1 MNSKVTVLGDSVTG
15 SVVNQSSNPSYG
27 YITLSQNRNLINAN
41 GFLERK
47 RVTFLLKGEI
57 EQLQELN
64 YSVGQELP
72 GAIWV
77 EESTTP
83 FRKPELDLKVAGDTG
98 IVCTLDGNPIY
109 RRTRYSMNPETADI
123 TIQHDNIEELRA
135 AYKTK
140 QSGIKANDNFDIV

>member
-72 GAIWV
+72 GTIWV

>member
-1 MNSKVTVLGDSVTG
+1 MNSKVTVLGDSATG
-15 SVVNQSSNPSYG
+15 SVVNQSSNPAYG

-64 YSVGQELP
+64 YTAGQELP
-72 GAIWV
+72 GTIWV

-98 IVCTLDGNPIY
+98 IVCTVNGNPIY
-109 RRTRYSMNPETADI
+109 RRTRYSTNPETVDM
-123 TIQHDNIEELRA
+123 TIQHDNIEELRS
-135 AYKTK
+135 AYKSK
-140 QSGIKANDNFDIV
+140 QSAVKANDNFDIV

>member
-41 GFLERK
+41 GFLERR

-72 GAIWV
+72 GTIWV